1 MNDSSTLARRPLGTR
16 LPERVPASAGGGED
30 TRRPGSLESRIEN
43 DLDELVEFRRDL
55 HRHPELLYDL
65 PRTSARV
72 RDALA
77 AAGVDELVTGLGRTG
92 VVGIVRGRVDTGGRM
107 IGLRAD
113 MDALPIVEES
123 GMAWSS
129 TVPGLMHGCGHD
141 GHTAMLVGA
150 ARELVRSREFDG
162 TVALIFQPAEEGGAG
177 AQAMIDDGLFE
188 RFPMQEVYGL
198 HNRPGIPVGHFAI
211 RPGPMLAAADEIR
224 IEVIGKGG
232 HAARPEETIDP
243 IAVSAALLQSIQTI
257 VSRSVDPVDA
267 AVVSITSIHGGDT
280 FNVIPGK
287 VTLARHGAHPDRACA
302 RADRAAPRR
311 DRRRRRRG
319 PTARRSGSTTSAA
332 TPSPSTT
339 SARPPM
345 PSPRRAR
352 SPGAGNVDAAIKPSL
367 GGEDFAFLLE
377 HCPGAMIFAGNG
389 DTAGLHHPA
398 YDFDDASI
406 PWGCAYWTTLVGQ
419 RLPIA

>member
-1 MNDSSTLARRPLGTR
+1 MNDSSTLARCPSDMPSFEGAEASSGEGDDRR
-16 LPERVPASAGGGED
+16 QAPA
-30 TRRPGSLESRIEN
+30 ESWIDA
-43 DLDELVEFRRDL
+43 DLAELVEFRRDL
-55 HRHPELLYDL
+55 HRHPELLYEL

-72 RDALA
+72 REALA
-77 AAGVDELVTGLGRTG
+77 AAGVDELVTGIGRTG
-92 VVGIVRGRVDTGGRM
+92 VVGVVRGRLDTRGAM

-123 GMAWSS
+123 GAQWSS

-141 GHTAMLVGA
+141 GHTAMLIGA
-150 ARELVRSREFDG
+150 ARELARSRDFDG
-162 TVALIFQPAEEGGAG
+162 SVALIFQPAEEGGAG

-198 HNRPGIPVGHFAI
+198 HNRPGIPIGHFAI

-232 HAARPEETIDP
+232 HAARPQETIDP
-243 IAVSAALLQSIQTI
+243 IAVSAALVQSIQTI
-257 VSRSVDPVDA
+257 VSRSVDPLDA

-287 VTLARHGAHPDRACA
+287 VILLGTARTLTERARDRIEQRLGEIVTGVAETHGATIRLDY
-302 RADRAAPRR
+302 
-311 DRRRRRRG
+311 
-319 PTARRSGSTTSAA
+319 ARRYPVTVNHERETDHAVAAASALA
-332 TPSPSTT
+332 
-339 SARPPM
+339 
-345 PSPRRAR
+345 
-352 SPGAGNVDAAIKPSL
+352 GAANVDTTIRPSL

-389 DTAGLHHPA
+389 DSAGLHHPA
-398 YDFDDASI
+398 YDFADASI
-406 PWGCAYWTTLVGQ
+406 PWGCAYWTTLVRQ
-419 RLPIA
+419 RLPIG